1 MFRKAAI
8 LLALAVTIL
17 GAQARELTS
26 TKTKTKPAAQKLTA
40 ALCAQLGDDF
50 RMKDYDL
57 GFGACNAVK
66 FSFPGINSIYTNSS
80 MLTGKEQK
88 LENLRACS
96 TLYKR
101 RQDFCRNEP
110 LDERAKQKCRSAIVA
125 ELSACKNEVEAVFFG
140 CKAAEL
146 GIASICYDFGS
157 RESNTRLLQSSTTCT
172 ETCVNGCITEYYE
185 DYDYDAE
192 QYCYYYT
199 CLC

>member
-1 MFRKAAI
+1 MASTTNNKA
-8 LLALAVTIL
+8 
-17 GAQARELTS
+17 
-26 TKTKTKPAAQKLTA
+26 KLTA

-66 FSFPGINSIYTNSS
+66 FSFPGINSIYTNNS
-80 MLTGKEQK
+80 MLTGKGQK
-88 LENLRACS
+88 LENLQACS

-101 RQDFCRNEP
+101 RQIFFRNEP
-110 LDERAKQKCRSAIVA
+110 LDERAKQKFHSAIVA

-157 RESNTRLLQSSTTCT
+157 RESNNRLLQSSICT
-172 ETCVNGCITEYYE
+172 ETCVDDCVEQYYE
-185 DYDYDAE
+185 DYDYNAE
-192 QYCYYYT
+192 QLCYYDT
-199 CLC
+199 CAC